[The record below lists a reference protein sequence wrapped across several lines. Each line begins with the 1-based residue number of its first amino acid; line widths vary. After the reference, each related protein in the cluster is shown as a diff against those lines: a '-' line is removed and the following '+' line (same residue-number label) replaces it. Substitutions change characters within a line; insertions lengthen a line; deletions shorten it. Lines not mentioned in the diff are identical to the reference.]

1 MSIGFQC
8 SKRDVQAA
16 AENGDIQLAT
26 GAYAGSRFVN
36 PSVDLK
42 PESSVNYEVGLR
54 FQRDALVLDA
64 ALFYT
69 ESEDYIHHLSCTVE
83 DQCPGRRDR
92 QYQNIGES
100 RAHGVELYAALYESL
115 WQLTPYTKLTWMER
129 RNDFESFST
138 WDSGIPELS
147 GRIGVKWQGNLPGEI
162 AALDN
167 SWADIYMRGETS
179 SALEEPGTT
188 RTVLEDKDSWAT
200 FNIAA
205 GTEFGEQQQYKLAL
219 ELYNLTDKSYIAST
233 ENIYG
238 AERSVSVKFTVDW

>member
-1 MSIGFQC
+1 M
-8 SKRDVQAA
+8 
-16 AENGDIQLAT
+16 QLAT

-36 PSVDLK
+36 PSMNLD
-42 PESSVNYEVGLR
+42 PETSVNYEAGLR
-54 FQRDALVLDA
+54 FQGDALVLDA

-69 ESEDYIHHLSCTVE
+69 ESDDYIHHLPCTVE
-83 DQCPGRRDR
+83 DMCPGSRDR

-100 RAHGVELYAALYESL
+100 RAHGVELYAALYEGV
-115 WQLTPYTKLTWMER
+115 WQLTPYSKLTWMER

-147 GRIGVKWQGNLPGEI
+147 GRLGVKWQGSLL
-162 AALDN
+162 ALDD
-167 SWADIYMRGETS
+167 SWADIYVRGETS

-200 FNIAA
+200 LNIAA
-205 GTEFGEQQQYKLAL
+205 GTDFGQRQQYKLAL

-233 ENIYG
+233 ENLYG
-238 AERSVSVKFTVDW
+238 AERSLSVKFTLDW